1 MSKYY
6 FAYGSNLNLE
16 QIKHRCKDVIKVGSV
31 ILKGYELEFRYY
43 LTIKENKNSEVPL
56 GIFKISSDDELNLDI
71 YEGYPRFYRKEELSI
86 DFNDEKITGIIYI
99 MNENTRKTIPPSQT
113 YLNTCLKGYQDFDF
127 DEKYLR
133 LAYKNSLSEV
143 RK

>member
-1 MSKYY
+1 MPKYY

-16 QIKHRCKDVIKVGSV
+16 QIKHRCKDAIKVGSV

-43 LTIKENKNSEVPL
+43 LTIKENKNSDVPL
-56 GIFKISSDDELNLDI
+56 GIFKISSDDELNLDV
-71 YEGYPRFYRKEELSI
+71 YEGYPHFYRKEKLSI

-99 MNENTRKTIPPSQT
+99 MNKNTRNVMPPNQT